1 MFSSK
6 TFVIV
11 LGVGL
16 GLAVSCLAMAYGQE
30 NTDGT
35 QKAAWA
41 KLQNMAGVW
50 KGTDEAEKDPS
61 NIVREFEPIVQGN
74 FLLVRTESVSAR
86 ETHADWAVFSFDKAR
101 NKVMMRQFVSEGYVN
116 RFALDEVSQDGNTL
130 VFVTE
135 HCENAP
141 PGFRVRMTYTLQ
153 GENEFTQALDL
164 APPGSDFKR
173 CVGGRL
179 RRQ

>member
-1 MFSSK
+1 MCSSK

-11 LGVGL
+11 LAVGL

-30 NTDGT
+30 CTDGA
-35 QKAAWA
+35 QQAAWE
-41 KLQNMAGVW
+41 KLQRMAGVW
-50 KGTDEAEKDPS
+50 KGTDDTEQAPRKIE
-61 NIVREFEPIVQGN
+61 REFEPIVQGK

-86 ETHADWAVFSFDKAR
+86 ETHADWAIFSFDKPR
-101 NKVMMRQFVSEGYVN
+101 SKVMMRQFVSEGYVN
-116 RFALDEVSQDGNTL
+116 RFALDEVSEDGDTL

-164 APPGSDFKR
+164 APSGSDFKR